1 MVSACALRPRHL
13 VPAAHAARLLA
24 PLRDPRR
31 VFPKR
36 PCTGV
41 ASLRYSLEALP
52 CLSRPPAAAGGQ
64 RQWQRQQQWPR
75 RRSAAAAFVAAAAA
89 AIGTATAAAARR
101 QCAARVSASLPP
113 GRVNFVRECASGC
126 ALGICAFDLA
136 GKLTVNIWYYT
147 LYRELEPRQLP
158 VCVRLCRV
166 RPTCRDSAAC
176 GLFGRVSPTDHELSL
191 RPWLLRQSQ
200 TYHAFLKVTSLSSST
215 YTYTTC
221 NVQCRTRE
229 RDPLHIHSRAHIA

>member
-1 MVSACALRPRHL
+1 MFES
-13 VPAAHAARLLA
+13 PAGGG
-24 PLRDPRR
+24 RR
-31 VFPKR
+31 
-36 PCTGV
+36 
-41 ASLRYSLEALP
+41 
-52 CLSRPPAAAGGQ
+52 AAA
-64 RQWQRQQQWPR
+64 
-75 RRSAAAAFVAAAAA
+75 VAAAAA
-89 AIGTATAAAARR
+89 VAKAAERGRGICGGGSGGDRDGDGSGGEATVCRT
-101 QCAARVSASLPP
+101 RVASLLP

-136 GKLTVNIWYYT
+136 GQLTVNIWYYT